1 MSSVEQAAGSSEQ
14 LTARQ
19 QHRGTTSLVLG
30 AAAVA
35 MMMCPFL
42 PAWVPN
48 EVRFFPVYSIV
59 AAGIGAVVCGLVAL
73 RRARGAE
80 EATPSRA
87 RAGVALGTTAVV
99 LSLAVIV
106 WAIWALNQA
115 YQ

>member
-1 MSSVEQAAGSSEQ
+1 MSSVEQTAGSSEQ
-14 LTARQ
+14 LTARK
-19 QHRGTTSLVLG
+19 HRGTTSFVLG

-35 MMMCPFL
+35 MLMCPFL

-48 EVRFFPVYSIV
+48 GVRFFPVYFIV
-59 AAGIGAVVCGLVAL
+59 PAGIGAVVCGLVAL
-73 RRARGAE
+73 HRARGQE

-106 WAIWALNQA
+106 WAIWAPNQA

>member
-1 MSSVEQAAGSSEQ
+1 MSSVEQTAGSSKQ
-14 LTARQ
+14 LTVRQ
-19 QHRGTTSLVLG
+19 QPRGTTSFVLG

-48 EVRFFPVYSIV
+48 EVRFFPVYFIV
-59 AAGIGAVVCGLVAL
+59 PAGIGAVVCGLVAL
-73 RRARGAE
+73 RRARGQE

-99 LSLAVIV
+99 LSLAVIC

>member
-1 MSSVEQAAGSSEQ
+1 MSSVEQTAGSSEQ
-14 LTARQ
+14 LTVRQ
-19 QHRGTTSLVLG
+19 QPRGTTSVVLG

-48 EVRFFPVYSIV
+48 GVRFLPVYFIV
-59 AAGIGAVVCGLVAL
+59 PAGIGAVVSGLVAL
-73 RRARGAE
+73 HRARGQK

-106 WAIWALNQA
+106 WAIWVLNQA

>member
-1 MSSVEQAAGSSEQ
+1 MQRRIQVC
-14 LTARQ
+14 RQ
-19 QHRGTTSLVLG
+19 PRGTTSVVLG

-35 MMMCPFL
+35 TMMCPFL

-48 EVRFFPVYSIV
+48 GVRFFPVYFIV
-59 AAGIGAVVCGLVAL
+59 PAGIGAVVSSLVAL
-73 RRARGAE
+73 CRARRQEG
-80 EATPSRA
+80 ATPSRA
-87 RAGVALGTTAVV
+87 RVGVALGTTAVV